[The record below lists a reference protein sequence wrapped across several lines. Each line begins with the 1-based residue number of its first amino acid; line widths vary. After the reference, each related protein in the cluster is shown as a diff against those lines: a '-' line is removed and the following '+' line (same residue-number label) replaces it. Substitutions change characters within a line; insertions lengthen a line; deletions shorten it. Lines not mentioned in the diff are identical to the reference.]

1 MAASIGRKMLVK
13 KNNVA
18 LAGVTEKSISI
29 NHEPVDIS
37 SDDDLGYR
45 KLLNDPAS
53 KSIDISVSGVA
64 SAEALRNI
72 GVLSGVTHTML
83 TDITFEWPDGDKIS
97 GEFFMAS
104 YEERGATGDK
114 VTFSASFQ
122 SSGAWTFTPAP

>member
-18 LAGVTEKSISI
+18 IAGVTEKSISI

-64 SAEALRNI
+64 TAETIRNI
-72 GVLSGVTHTML
+72 AILSGVTHTML
-83 TDITFEWPDGDKIS
+83 TDLTFEWVDGDKIS
-97 GEFFMAS
+97 GDFYLAS
-104 YEERGATGDK
+104 YEESGSTGDK

-122 SSGAWTFTPAP
+122 SSGAWTFTAGA